1 LGPIQWRFG
10 ENWIAVQKQVEEQV
24 EEAEENSVDQNRWR
38 MMLFRQKPGEEVNG
52 RF

>member
-1 LGPIQWRFG
+1 LGPIQRRFG
-10 ENWIAVQKQVEEQV
+10 ENWIAVQKQV